1 MNENRSKRISH
12 WLKRRKK
19 QLIIG
24 IITVLLI
31 IIMILFVDFA
41 SFLQKIIIIG
51 PFGLIAFIITYTIA
65 FILRAYKL
73 KLIFKGIS
81 QEINYS
87 TSYFSIGASFFINGV
102 IPGKVG
108 DVAKIFIIKDQENIG
123 LGESTAGIAVE
134 RILDMILLFVIS
146 CFALIYLYLSNIGE
160 ASSKEFLGLS
170 IEFYLIIGAALI
182 IGILIIIFLSLY
194 KTETIINII
203 AKISP
208 KIAHYVGRFIINFKR
223 GIKTL
228 RENKKTLVY
237 VILLGIP
244 VYVIDGFIIV
254 IFFYALG
261 FQLNVLILILAINL
275 SFFSQVFPIT
285 PGGWIISENIGS
297 VFIFFFYPLFPGGY
311 ENILAI
317 FIIEHLFKQVYI
329 LFFGGYSIFRFNFSL
344 KQIEDLKE

>member
-1 MNENRSKRISH
+1 MNENKSKGISNR
-12 WLKRRKK
+12 LKRRKR
-19 QLIIG
+19 LLIG
-24 IITVLLI
+24 IATLILI
-31 IIMILFVDFA
+31 IIMIFFVDFA

-51 PFGLIAFIITYTIA
+51 PIGLLAFIITYTIA

-81 QEINYS
+81 KEISYS

-134 RILDMILLFVIS
+134 RILDMILLFIIS

-160 ASSKEFLGLS
+160 ASSKKFLGLS
-170 IEFYLIIGAALI
+170 IEFYLIIGAVLI
-182 IGILIIIFLSLY
+182 IGILIIIFLALY
-194 KTETIINII
+194 KTETIIKII
-203 AKISP
+203 SKISP
-208 KIAHYVGRFIINFKR
+208 KIAHYVERFIINFKR
-223 GIKTL
+223 GIKEL
-228 RENKKTLVY
+228 RKNKRILAY

-244 VYVIDGFIIV
+244 VYLIDGFIIV
-254 IFFYALG
+254 ILFYALG
-261 FQLNVLILILAINL
+261 YQLNVLILILAINL
-275 SFFSQVFPIT
+275 SFFSQIFPIT
-285 PGGWIISENIGS
+285 PGGWVISENIGS
-297 VFIFFFYPLFPGGY
+297 LFIYFFYASLFPEGY
-311 ENILAI
+311 EAILAI

-344 KQIEDLKE
+344 KQIEDMKE